1 VEPILADYDLV
12 ILGGGI
18 FGLASAY
25 HILRQNQKLHVLVID
40 KEGDVGQGNTAK
52 SAGGFRA
59 GLFTSE
65 ANRVLS
71 DTSVDFYTY
80 VKEKRGVDLG
90 LEFAGY
96 LIILSPREF
105 EIDEPV
111 IQLFQKEKKVRV
123 LKSEELREKLKMNV
137 NFTGDEEARILGVHD
152 VKVGLLGFKCGHLQA
167 DKLAS
172 FYKKEILNMGGDF
185 MFNTRVERLVLG
197 AEKPLNIPRE
207 PRVWQR
213 KKVASVITDR
223 GTIGADSVV
232 MALGAW
238 TAQLLDPLGIDCM
251 AKPKKRQLFVVK
263 PDTEDLQALFH
274 TEGMNQYNVIPMTF
288 IAGGPY
294 FKADRSE
301 KTFWI
306 AMADDLGRGF
316 GLDDNAEDNYYY
328 DSIHPVL
335 SKYFPQ
341 FQNARPIN
349 KWAGSYHVNSLD
361 GNPVIFREV
370 NMIVAC
376 GGSGTGIIKGDAVG
390 RIVAALHSGDNQ
402 ARLFG
407 DLPFDTQKLSISN
420 RNVERERFIF

>member
-1 VEPILADYDLV
+1 LADYDV
-12 ILGGGI
+12 VTLGGGI

-25 HILRQNQKLHVLVID
+25 HILRQNRKLHVLVID

-71 DTSVDFYTY
+71 DTSVDFYTH
-80 VKEKRGVDLG
+80 VQEKSGVELG
-90 LEFAGY
+90 LEFTGY

-105 EIDEPV
+105 EVDEPA
-111 IQLFQKEKKVRV
+111 IQQFQKEKKVRV
-123 LKSEELREKLKMNV
+123 LNSGELREKLNMNV
-137 NFTGDEEARILGVHD
+137 DFTGDEEALILGAHN

-172 FYKKEILNMGGDF
+172 FYKKEMLDMGGEF

-197 AEKPLNIPRE
+197 AERPLNIPRE

-213 KKVASVITDR
+213 KKVTSVVTDR
-223 GTIGADSVV
+223 GTTSADFVV

-263 PDTEDLQALFH
+263 PDTEGLQALFY

-301 KTFWI
+301 RTFWV
-306 AMADDLGRGF
+306 AMADDLGRDF

-361 GNPVIFREV
+361 GNPVIFREA

-390 RIVAALHSGDNQ
+390 RIVAALHSGDAQ

-407 DLPFDTQKLSISN
+407 DLPFDTQKLSISS
-420 RNVERERFIF
+420 RNVDRERFIF

>member
-1 VEPILADYDLV
+1 M
-12 ILGGGI
+12 
-18 FGLASAY
+18 
-25 HILRQNQKLHVLVID
+25 LVID

-71 DTSVDFYTY
+71 DASVDFYTH
-80 VKEKRGVDLG
+80 VQEERGVDLG
-90 LEFAGY
+90 LEFVGY
-96 LIILSPREF
+96 LILLSPREF
-105 EIDEPV
+105 EVDEPV
-111 IQLFQKEKKVRV
+111 IEQFQKQKKAKVYGPG
-123 LKSEELREKLKMNV
+123 ELREKLKMNV
-137 NFTGDEEARILGVHD
+137 DLTGDEEAQILGLRNVRC
-152 VKVGLLGFKCGHLQA
+152 GLLGFKCGHLQA
-167 DKLAS
+167 DRLAN
-172 FYKKEILNMGGDF
+172 FYKDEILEMGGEF
-185 MFNTRVERLVLG
+185 MFNTKAERLVLS
-197 AEKPLNIPRE
+197 AESPLNIPRE

-213 KKVASVITDR
+213 KKVSSVATDK
-223 GTIGADSVV
+223 GPIGAKFIVS
-232 MALGAW
+232 ALGAW
-238 TAQLLDPLGIDCM
+238 TSQVLDPLGIDCM

-263 PDTEDLQALFH
+263 SDTEELQALFH
-274 TEGMNQYNVIPMTF
+274 TEGMNEFNVIPMTF

-301 KTFWI
+301 KNFWI
-306 AMADDLGRGF
+306 AMADDLGRAF

-361 GNPVIFREV
+361 GNPVIFRDA
-370 NMIVAC
+370 NTIVAC

-390 RIVAALHSGDNQ
+390 RIVAALHRGEAQ

-407 DLPFDTQKLSISN
+407 DLFFETQKLSISN
-420 RNVERERFIF
+420 RDVERERFIF

>member
-1 VEPILADYDLV
+1 MVT
-12 ILGGGI
+12 LGGGI

-25 HILRQNQKLHVLVID
+25 HILRQNRKLHVLVID

-71 DTSVDFYTY
+71 DTSVDFYTH
-80 VKEKRGVDLG
+80 VQEKSGVELG
-90 LEFAGY
+90 LEFTGY

-105 EIDEPV
+105 EVDEPA
-111 IQLFQKEKKVRV
+111 IQQFQKEKKVRV
-123 LKSEELREKLKMNV
+123 LNSGELREKLNMNV
-137 NFTGDEEARILGVHD
+137 DFTGDEEALILGAHN

-172 FYKKEILNMGGDF
+172 FYKKEILDMGGEF

-197 AEKPLNIPRE
+197 AERPLNIPRE

-213 KKVASVITDR
+213 KKVTSVVTDR
-223 GTIGADSVV
+223 GTTSADFVV

-263 PDTEDLQALFH
+263 PDTEGLQALFY

-301 KTFWI
+301 RTFWV
-306 AMADDLGRGF
+306 AMADDLGRDF

-361 GNPVIFREV
+361 GNPVIFREA

-390 RIVAALHSGDNQ
+390 RIVAALHSGDAQ

-407 DLPFDTQKLSISN
+407 DLPFDTQKLSISS
-420 RNVERERFIF
+420 RNVDRERFIF

>member
-1 VEPILADYDLV
+1 LADYDLLV
-12 ILGGGI
+12 LGAGI

-25 HILRQNQKLHVLVID
+25 HILRENKRLRVLVMD

-71 DTSVDFYTY
+71 DTSVDFYTH
-80 VKEKRGVDLG
+80 VQEKRGVDLG
-90 LEFAGY
+90 LEFVGY
-96 LIILSPREF
+96 LVLLGPREF
-105 EIDEPV
+105 EVDEPV
-111 IQLFQKEKKVRV
+111 IRQFQREKKVKV
-123 LKSEELREKLKMNV
+123 LDSGELREKLKMNID
-137 NFTGDEEARILGVHD
+137 FTDDEEARILGIQNMQC
-152 VKVGLLGFKCGHLQA
+152 GLLGFKCGHLQV
-167 DKLAS
+167 DKLAN
-172 FYKKEILNMGGDF
+172 FYKDEILNMGGEF
-185 MFNTRVERLVLG
+185 MFNTRADRLVLG
-197 AEKPLNIPRE
+197 AENPLNIPRE
-207 PRVWQR
+207 PRVWQG
-213 KKVASVITDR
+213 KKVTSVTTD
-223 GTIGADSVV
+223 GGSVSGDFIV
-232 MALGAW
+232 TALGAW
-238 TAQLLDPLGIDCM
+238 TGQLLDPLGIDCM

-274 TEGMNQYNVIPMTF
+274 TEGMNEFNVIPMTF

-301 KTFWI
+301 KSFWI
-306 AMADDLGRGF
+306 AMADDLGRAF

-361 GNPVIFREV
+361 GNPVIFREA

-376 GGSGTGIIKGDAVG
+376 GCSGTGIIKGDAVG
-390 RIVAALHSGDNQ
+390 RIVAAIHSGETQ
-402 ARLFG
+402 AHLFG
-407 DLPFDTQKLSISN
+407 DLPFDTQKLGISN
-420 RNVERERFIF
+420 RNVEKERFIF

>member
-1 VEPILADYDLV
+1 MADYDV
-12 ILGGGI
+12 VTLGGGI

-25 HILRQNQKLHVLVID
+25 HILRQNRKLHVLVID

-71 DTSVDFYTY
+71 DTSVDFYTH
-80 VKEKRGVDLG
+80 VQEKSGVELG
-90 LEFAGY
+90 LEFTGY

-105 EIDEPV
+105 EVDEPA
-111 IQLFQKEKKVRV
+111 IQQFQKEKKVRV
-123 LKSEELREKLKMNV
+123 LNSGELREKLNMNV
-137 NFTGDEEARILGVHD
+137 DFTGDEEALILGAHN

-172 FYKKEILNMGGDF
+172 FYKKEMLDMGGEF

-197 AEKPLNIPRE
+197 ADRPLNIPRE

-213 KKVASVITDR
+213 KKVTSVVTDR
-223 GTIGADSVV
+223 GTTSADFVV

-263 PDTEDLQALFH
+263 PDTEGLQALFY

-301 KTFWI
+301 RTFWV
-306 AMADDLGRGF
+306 AMADDLGRDF

-361 GNPVIFREV
+361 GNPVIFREA

-390 RIVAALHSGDNQ
+390 RIVAALHSGDAQ

-407 DLPFDTQKLSISN
+407 DLPFDTQKLSISS
-420 RNVERERFIF
+420 RNVDRERFIF

>member
-1 VEPILADYDLV
+1 MADYDV
-12 ILGGGI
+12 VTLGGGI

-25 HILRQNQKLHVLVID
+25 HILRQNRKLHVLVID

-71 DTSVDFYTY
+71 DTSVDFYTH
-80 VKEKRGVDLG
+80 VQEKRGVELG
-90 LEFAGY
+90 LEFTGY

-105 EIDEPV
+105 EVDEPA
-111 IQLFQKEKKVRV
+111 IQQFQKEKKVRV
-123 LKSEELREKLKMNV
+123 LNSGELREKLNMNV
-137 NFTGDEEARILGVHD
+137 DFTGDEEALILGAHN

-172 FYKKEILNMGGDF
+172 FYKKEILDMGGEF

-197 AEKPLNIPRE
+197 AERPLNIPRE

-213 KKVASVITDR
+213 KKVTSVISDR
-223 GTIGADSVV
+223 GTTSADFVV

-263 PDTEDLQALFH
+263 PDTEGLQALFYI
-274 TEGMNQYNVIPMTF
+274 EGMNQYNVIPMTF

-301 KTFWI
+301 RTFWV

-361 GNPVIFREV
+361 GNPVIFREA

-390 RIVAALHSGDNQ
+390 RIVAALHSGDAQ

-407 DLPFDTQKLSISN
+407 DLPFDTQKLSMSS
-420 RNVERERFIF
+420 RNVDRERFIF